1 MNVILC
7 IPVST
12 LNFACYDSRLMG
24 TTAEEDMDM
33 LGHAFDVLP
42 CHFKCD
48 TSSECNLTV
57 QLIRLRKASAA
68 EGLQGREIP
77 QSYMFVVP
85 NSDSP
90 LSTIL
95 KA

>member
-1 MNVILC
+1 
-7 IPVST
+7 
-12 LNFACYDSRLMG
+12 MG
-24 TTAEEDMDM
+24 MTAEEDMDM
-33 LGHAFDVLP
+33 LGHDFEMLP
-42 CHFKCD
+42 CHFKYD
-48 TSSECNLTV
+48 TSRECNLTV

-68 EGLQGREIP
+68 EGLQGQEIP

-85 NSDSP
+85 NSDPP